1 MGSPSRLNGVPDD
14 PNPRPSKP
22 RKVVRVAVVHNTD
35 YEDASPEG
43 DPGYAARADVK
54 LVARIVADQLSDER
68 HESQVVAVD
77 GDLVLLRD
85 RLLQLEPDCVF
96 NLCESLA
103 GDARLESAVPL
114 LVETLGIPCTGSP
127 PEALSRALYKDRVK
141 ESLQRAGVPTP
152 SGCVLRR
159 PDDPYDLPFP
169 AIVKPVHEDG
179 SVGITQRSVVTNEP
193 ELRAVVAETLAV
205 HCQPA
210 LVEQYVEGRELN
222 VAMLGFP
229 TARVLPLCEIDFS
242 ELPEEAPRIVSY
254 DAKWKAGSIEDRGT
268 RPVHNPELPSA
279 LAARVRRVA
288 VDAFR
293 ALGLRDYGRVDI
305 RLAPSGVP
313 YVIDVNP
320 NCDLSPNAG
329 MARAAAAVGI
339 DYAALLKLVVR
350 YAVRRRSASKA
361 PLSMSRKG

>member
-1 MGSPSRLNGVPDD
+1 MGSPS
-14 PNPRPSKP
+14 

-35 YEDASPEG
+35 YEEASPDG
-43 DPGYAARADVK
+43 DPGYAARADVQV
-54 LVARIVADQLSDER
+54 VARIVADQLADAR
-68 HESQVVAVD
+68 HESHLVAVD
-77 GDLVLLRD
+77 GDLVTLRE
-85 RLLQLEPDCVF
+85 RLLQIEPDCVF

-114 LVETLGIPCTGSP
+114 VVETLGIPCTGSP

-141 ESLQRAGVPTP
+141 ASLQRAGVPTP
-152 SGCVLRR
+152 PGCVLTRADE
-159 PDDPYDLPFP
+159 PCDLPFP

-179 SVGITQRSVVTNEP
+179 SVGITQRSVVRDETG
-193 ELRAVVAETLAV
+193 LRATVGETLER
-205 HCQPA
+205 HRQPV
-210 LVEQYVEGRELN
+210 LVEQYIAGRELN

-229 TARVLPLCEIDFS
+229 AARVLPLCEIDFS
-242 ELPEEAPRIVSY
+242 ALPEGAERIVSY
-254 DAKWKAGSIEDRGT
+254 DAKWKTGSPEDRGT
-268 RPVHNPELPSA
+268 QPVHNPELPA
-279 LAARVRRVA
+279 GVAARVRRVA

-313 YVIDVNP
+313 YVVDVNP

-339 DYAALLKLVVR
+339 DYPALLKLVVR
-350 YAVRRRSASKA
+350 YAVRRRSATKAA
-361 PLSMSRKG
+361 PLSLSRKG